1 MQATSPTARRT
12 DPRHGKPIHTMWLQ
26 HLVITDFKN
35 IAEADMDFC
44 PGVNCL
50 LGSNGMGKSNL
61 LEAVH
66 FLSFTRPVRSVAESS
81 LIRHGCSGLLVKG
94 VYDTGH
100 ANSDTVSCGIVAG
113 RGKKLMLNGKEYDR
127 ISSHIGRF
135 PIVTVSPDDSDLIR
149 GSAQERRRLMD
160 MVISQTDTSYLPLL
174 MHYNR
179 ALTYRNSMLRAGVS
193 DTLLYESIEQ
203 AMEDAAVQIYQ
214 RRHDWAEEISAS
226 FASHY
231 TAIAADGELAAVG
244 YRSSLTDASLRELFD
259 RNRLRDQSLGYTS
272 AGVHRDDLDMTLGEN
287 PMRSIG
293 SQGQMKTFTIALRFA
308 VYDYIRAH
316 TGKTP
321 LLLLDDIFDK
331 LDASRVARIMS
342 LVSDHG
348 RFGQI
353 LVTDTNRKHLDE
365 TVASIGG
372 EYRMWQVEDGTFTPI
387 TDTQP

>member
-1 MQATSPTARRT
+1 
-12 DPRHGKPIHTMWLQ
+12 MWLQ

-94 VYDTGH
+94 IYDTGH

-160 MVISQTDTSYLPLL
+160 MVISQTDSSYLPLL

-179 ALTYRNSMLRAGVS
+179 ALTSRNSMLRAGVS

-203 AMEDAAVQIYQ
+203 AMEDAAAQIY
-214 RRHDWAEEISAS
+214 RRRSDWTEEISAS
-226 FASHY
+226 FAAHY
-231 TAIAADGELAAVG
+231 AAVAADGYQLAGAGFGADGQIAAV
-244 YRSSLTDASLRELFD
+244 ALF
-259 RNRLRDQSLGYTS
+259 
-272 AGVHRDDLDMTLGEN
+272 
-287 PMRSIG
+287 
-293 SQGQMKTFTIALRFA
+293 
-308 VYDYIRAH
+308 H
-316 TGKTP
+316 TGVCVSA
-321 LLLLDDIFDK
+321 LQGVVQFNVQVDVAAALG
-331 LDASRVARIMS
+331 SHRRVACAIRPCAAGGVNVGV
-342 LVSDHG
+342 LKGHVG
-348 RFGQI
+348 RLPRVRPDGDI
-353 LVTDTNRKHLDE
+353 VGKRKNPG
-365 TVASIGG
+365 SG
-372 EYRMWQVEDGTFTPI
+372 
-387 TDTQP
+387 